1 MPALF
6 TTAITD
12 GRKTAAFPLHE
23 YWIDIGRL
31 EELERAQA
39 EWNQ

>member
-1 MPALF
+1 LRRVSPQ
-6 TTAITD
+6 D